1 MRICAHTLSSG
12 AMSSGKWA
20 KSVVREERG
29 QGVWLDETAPAPSD
43 ANKKLRTS
51 TTGSLSQ
58 PVQAAPQPARTSSP
72 QPKPFAEHSSAGRG
86 LRAESPAAT
95 GANEAGPA
103 HVSATASGEPALASA
118 AEHASHTTPRS
129 IFSVTRMIKRG
140 TNRDESE
147 RSKQFV
153 GSHIKA
159 LPVAPRR
166 GVVRGAARRCDACV
180 ATPDGM
186 GS

>member
-1 MRICAHTLSSG
+1 MRICAYTLSSG

-43 ANKKLRTS
+43 ANKKLRTN

-72 QPKPFAEHSSAGRG
+72 QSKPFAEHSSAGRG
-86 LRAESPAAT
+86 LRPESPAAT
-95 GANEAGPA
+95 GADEADPA

-118 AEHASHTTPRS
+118 AEQASHTTHTTPRS
-129 IFSVTRMIKRG
+129 IFSVTWMIKRG

-159 LPVAPRR
+159 RPVASQR
-166 GVVRGAARRCDACV
+166 GVVRCDARV
-180 ATPDGM
+180 ATLPDGM